1 MQLHVRAM
9 ETYHIFQNNTIH
21 ITYKHTL
28 AKKTMLSE
36 YQLNSYGVIC
46 EEIERSRE
54 SERYER
60 LVEILSA
67 MLQILHIGERVLSET
82 NKGNRKPYEWITV
95 EEKIEEHRVFWGTKL
110 TRLRRQIEKVAA
122 EKRDR
127 VREIETEKNVNRDSR
142 SFTLRSKSPSV
153 GGIVVR
159 VRKSL
164 CWSE

>member
-1 MQLHVRAM
+1 
-9 ETYHIFQNNTIH
+9 
-21 ITYKHTL
+21 
-28 AKKTMLSE
+28 MLSE

-95 EEKIEEHRVFWGTKL
+95 EEKIEEHRVF
-110 TRLRRQIEKVAA
+110 
-122 EKRDR
+122 
-127 VREIETEKNVNRDSR
+127 
-142 SFTLRSKSPSV
+142 
-153 GGIVVR
+153 
-159 VRKSL
+159 
-164 CWSE
+164 